1 MFGLFTNE
9 VPESTQKFS
18 KIEYLMTCSS
28 PPLLPISS
36 SRSPEASF
44 DPFKTASGSPLP
56 ASDKLRGGQ
65 ATVISLHETGKY
77 ILRLDGTRKQLLF
90 EPDLGN
96 HVPAGVW
103 RILHHKNHAS
113 FCFADFLGE
122 G

>member
-1 MFGLFTNE
+1 MFGETNE
-9 VPESTQKFS
+9 VPESRQKFI
-18 KIEYLMTCSS
+18 KIQYLMTCSS

-44 DPFKTASGSPLP
+44 DPFHRIRVTTSVPQTAG
-56 ASDKLRGGQ
+56 AQ

-103 RILHHKNHAS
+103 RILHDKNHAS
-113 FCFADFLGE
+113 FCFADFFGE